1 MIRLSIDKAIKIS
14 DDTNIAFTDIKK
26 EPTNVFS
33 IEFKKGNNIES
44 NVNESEDEVKLEGH
58 HVQAK
63 IIEARVS
70 SESCPTSC
78 NERDLATYSKSFWN
92 SVIRR
97 YTYGTSRR
105 MQ

>member
-1 MIRLSIDKAIKIS
+1 MSINKEIKIS

-33 IEFKKGNNIES
+33 FEFKKGNNIES
-44 NVNESEDEVKLEGH
+44 NVNESEDEVKLEEH

-70 SESCPTSC
+70 SESLKWNLT
-78 NERDLATYSKSFWN
+78 LKSKFLRNQYW
-92 SVIRR
+92 IICLFF
-97 YTYGTSRR
+97 
-105 MQ
+105 